1 MSQAFYQSAS
11 TFIRDLY
18 SGKDFIPLHEPS
30 FSSVDKKYLSDV
42 IDSTFVSSAGEYINE
57 FESQILAYTNA
68 KKAIAV
74 VNGTAALHLA
84 LIMSGV
90 THKDIVITQSLTFVA
105 TVNAIKYQ
113 NAKPLFIDVSRERM
127 SLCPKKLS
135 NYLDENAYIN
145 SSDIC
150 CLKESKQPIKALIVM
165 HTFGHPA
172 DMNKI
177 AKICKKWN
185 IVLIEDSAESL
196 GSFFKGKHT
205 GTFGDFGTLSFN
217 GNKIITTGGGGML
230 LCKKTFQGDKARHL
244 ATTAKARDIDFYHDE
259 IGYNYRM
266 PNINAAL
273 GCAQFSYIDDY
284 LKSKRKLAKI
294 YDQFFKDSDFFFFKE
309 PNDSSSNYWLNTL
322 LAPNKIEK
330 NKFINFTNTLGIQTR
345 PSWYLMHKLPIFKDH
360 ISDKLENTEWLS
372 DRIINIPSSPNTQKI

>member
-230 LCKKTFQGDKARHL
+230 L
-244 ATTAKARDIDFYHDE
+244 
-259 IGYNYRM
+259 
-266 PNINAAL
+266 
-273 GCAQFSYIDDY
+273 
-284 LKSKRKLAKI
+284 
-294 YDQFFKDSDFFFFKE
+294 
-309 PNDSSSNYWLNTL
+309 
-322 LAPNKIEK
+322 
-330 NKFINFTNTLGIQTR
+330 
-345 PSWYLMHKLPIFKDH
+345 
-360 ISDKLENTEWLS
+360 
-372 DRIINIPSSPNTQKI
+372 